1 MLNYS
6 TSSSLQSTTST
17 PINTSIVTRHL
28 RQRLSVL
35 RSLRQGFI
43 EQHGTEPSV
52 SLRYSEQ
59 STSNSTISLRPG
71 NFVNDEDTETPSTSG
86 LSNSDQKKDQ
96 TVCTIIILIYAPLG
110 YNKYVLQNSDVE
122 LDYADCDTGSEE
134 PQIPDEIF
142 EPQMK
147 RKYVG
152 HRNAR

>member
-1 MLNYS
+1 MLIRICFVPLFSLNYS
-6 TSSSLQSTTST
+6 TSSSQQSTTST

-71 NFVNDEDTETPSTSG
+71 NFMSDENAEIPSTSG
-86 LSNSDQKKDQ
+86 ASNSDQKKDQ
-96 TVCTIIILIYAPLG
+96 SVISYISSC
-110 YNKYVLQNSDVE
+110 NQ
-122 LDYADCDTGSEE
+122 
-134 PQIPDEIF
+134 
-142 EPQMK
+142 
-147 RKYVG
+147 R
-152 HRNAR
+152 

>member
-1 MLNYS
+1 MYRFILVAFYS
-6 TSSSLQSTTST
+6 TSSSQQSTTSTTSTT

-71 NFVNDEDTETPSTSG
+71 NFVNDDDDAETPSTSG
-86 LSNSDQKKDQ
+86 LSNPDQKKEQ
-96 TVCTIIILIYAPLG
+96 AVNNL
-110 YNKYVLQNSDVE
+110 
-122 LDYADCDTGSEE
+122 
-134 PQIPDEIF
+134 
-142 EPQMK
+142 
-147 RKYVG
+147 
-152 HRNAR
+152 